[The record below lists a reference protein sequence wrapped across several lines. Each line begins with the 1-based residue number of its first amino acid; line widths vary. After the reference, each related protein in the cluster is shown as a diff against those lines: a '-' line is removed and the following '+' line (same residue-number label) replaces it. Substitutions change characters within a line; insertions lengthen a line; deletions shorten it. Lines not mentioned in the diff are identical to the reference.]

1 MAATRKTTAKAEEL
15 RVSQIGDFKK
25 RLGGIIELPSGLVV
39 RWRNPGGL
47 RAFLSEGVIPN
58 SLLPMIDRAL
68 KNKQG
73 VDEEEI
79 SDLVKDTGKV
89 AEMMSMYDNIAM
101 KCLIEPRLLPVPTW
115 EDVEANNQKFPEAPV
130 DEPEDL
136 REDESLYVDELPDD
150 DKMYLFQLISGGV
163 KDLETFRQQQKINVG
178 SLERISGVAGH
189 SVEDAGSDN
198 G

>member
-1 MAATRKTTAKAEEL
+1 MATTRSKTAKADEL

-73 VDEEEI
+73 VDETEI
-79 SDLVKDTGKV
+79 ADLVKDTGKV
-89 AEMMSMYDNIAM
+89 AEMMSMYDNIAI
-101 KCLIEPRLLPVPTW
+101 KCLIEPRLHEVPTW
-115 EDVEANNQKFPEAPV
+115 EDVEKNNQKFPEAPV

-136 REDESLYVDELPDD
+136 RDEDLLYVDELPDD

-163 KDLETFRQQQKINVG
+163 KDLETFRQQQEINVG
-178 SLERISGVAGH
+178 SLARVSGVAGH
-189 SVEDAGSDN
+189 PVESDGAN
-198 G
+198 